1 MKRSG
6 FKRPEKP
13 AKAPKAMPKLYRQGV
28 TGPVTLTALPKTEA
42 KRNPH
47 LLAMAKGKLCLMEIP
62 GICNHNPET
71 TVAAHSNWHEHGK
84 SLGRKA
90 DDQYTVWAC
99 SDCHSYIDQNPE
111 TREIARHWWHKAWER
126 QRAEWD
132 KLTDSKDPK
141 DKAAAEWALQH
152 IHSNDALDKMTGKS

>member
-1 MKRSG
+1 MTLKRSG

-13 AKAPKAMPKLYRQGV
+13 AKAPKTMQKLYRQGV
-28 TGPVTLTALPKTEA
+28 AGPVTLTALPKSEA
-42 KRNPH
+42 KRNQNIM
-47 LLAMAKGKLCLMEIP
+47 AMAKGKPCLIEIP

-99 SDCHSYIDQNPE
+99 SDCHHYIDANPT
-111 TREIARHWWHKAWER
+111 TRETARHWWHEGHKKQVDFWIYIANHG
-126 QRAEWD
+126 
-132 KLTDSKDPK
+132 KDQK
-141 DKAAAEWALQH
+141 EKSAAQWALEQ
-152 IHSNDALDKMTGKS
+152 LKEKL